1 MAHTEHAATES
12 QEDIIDASLDFLA
25 ALVGAMDLAAD
36 IAIISETDEQITIRI
51 DSDEDA
57 GVLIGRKGQ
66 TLQSIQY
73 LLNVLYGTR
82 LDRRISVDVGD
93 YRQRHEEKLLEE
105 AHAAASRVRESG
117 KRFTLEPMSPA
128 DRRQVHHLVTDQYAD
143 LQTYSTGE
151 EPNRRIV
158 IEPKGATGPRPG
170 EIGRFNGGGR
180 GGRDPRNFDAR
191 RGGTYRSRRPR

>member
-1 MAHTEHAATES
+1 MEFTEDVVVES
-12 QEDIIDASLDFLA
+12 QDAILDTALDFLA

-36 IAIISETDEQITIRI
+36 IAITSETEEQITIRI

-66 TLQSIQY
+66 TLQAIQY

-93 YRQRHEEKLLEE
+93 YRARHEEKLLED
-105 AHAAASRVRESG
+105 AHHAASRVQESG
-117 KRFTLEPMSPA
+117 KRFALEPMNPA
-128 DRRQVHHLVTDQYAD
+128 DRRTVHHLVSEQYPD

-158 IEPKGATGPRPG
+158 IEPRGATGPRPG
-170 EIGRFNGGGR
+170 EIGRWGGGR
-180 GGRDPRNFDAR
+180 ARDPRNFDGR
-191 RGGTYRSRRPR
+191 RGGTYHSRRPR

>member
-1 MAHTEHAATES
+1 MERTHDATIES
-12 QEDIIDASLDFLA
+12 QEEVLDAALDFLA

-36 IAIISETDEQITIRI
+36 IAIISENEEQITIRI

-82 LDRRISVDVGD
+82 LDRRMSVDVGD
-93 YRQRHEEKLLEE
+93 YRARHEEKLLEE

-128 DRRQVHHLVTDQYAD
+128 DRRTVHHLVSDQYAD

-170 EIGRFNGGGR
+170 EIGRWGGR
-180 GGRDPRNFDAR
+180 QRDPRNFDAR

>member
-1 MAHTEHAATES
+1 MAHTEDATTES
-12 QEDIIDASLDFLA
+12 QEEIIDASLDFLA

-82 LDRRISVDVGD
+82 LDRRIAVDVGD
-93 YRQRHEEKLLEE
+93 YRQRHEEKLFED
-105 AHAAASRVRESG
+105 AHAAAARVRETG

-158 IEPKGATGPRPG
+158 IEPKGAPGPRPG
-170 EIGRFNGGGR
+170 EIGRWAGGR

>member
-1 MAHTEHAATES
+1 MGFTEETLGEETQDQILDAA
-12 QEDIIDASLDFLA
+12 LDFLA

-36 IAIISETDEQITIRI
+36 IAITQETEEQITIRI

-66 TLQSIQY
+66 TLQAIQY

-82 LDRRISVDVGD
+82 LDRRMYVDVGD
-93 YRQRHEEKLLEE
+93 YRARHEEKLLED
-105 AHAAASRVRESG
+105 AHAAASRVQESG
-117 KRFTLEPMSPA
+117 KRFALEPMSPA
-128 DRRQVHHLVTDQYAD
+128 DRRTVHHLINDQYPG

-170 EIGRFNGGGR
+170 ELGRWGGGR
-180 GGRDPRNFDAR
+180 PRDPRNFDPR
-191 RGGTYRSRRPR
+191 RGGAYHSRRPR